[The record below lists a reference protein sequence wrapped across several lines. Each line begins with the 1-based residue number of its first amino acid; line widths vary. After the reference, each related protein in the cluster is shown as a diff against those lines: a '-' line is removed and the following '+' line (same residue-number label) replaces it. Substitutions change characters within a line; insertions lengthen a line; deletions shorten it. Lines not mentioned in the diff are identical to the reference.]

1 MQLACP
7 PSLHIAPEKP
17 AGADR
22 LVLAAFGTACLA
34 YKHVQLYNYTQ
45 PPPPPSPTQASSIP
59 LTLGRVLHVQPR
71 VDGPCGSGLHQVR
84 AGLGCAQGMH
94 DDCMSLF

>member
-17 AGADR
+17 AGAAR

-34 YKHVQLYNYTQ
+34 YKHVQLYTTSA
-45 PPPPPSPTQASSIP
+45 PPPPPRRHPQSPSLSGESSMCN
-59 LTLGRVLHVQPR
+59 LESMGHAGAVCTKSGQDSGAPR
-71 VDGPCGSGLHQVR
+71 
-84 AGLGCAQGMH
+84 GCMMIA
-94 DDCMSLF
+94 